1 MPPFLD
7 RYLTRIGLAGPLP
20 ADLDT
25 LRAITAA
32 HTRAVPF
39 ENLDPFTGR
48 DVDLAPDALDA
59 KLVRGGRGG
68 YCFEQNGVLRRA
80 LDDLGFTTTPLLAR
94 VTMGRGPDDPTPP
107 RTHLVVR
114 VDLASGPHLVDVGF
128 GGRTPTGVLALD
140 DPAPQPT
147 PHGPY
152 RVTPAE
158 GGVLVL
164 ASLTGSPRELYRIE
178 PGPASASD
186 VAMANFWTSR
196 HPRSGF
202 VTGLA
207 AARAEPDRRFALSD
221 TRLAVH
227 HVGGPSETR
236 ELADVRALREALE
249 TTMRIDTSG
258 LPDLDAHLARLYRS
272 HADARPSSPR

>member
-1 MPPFLD
+1 MPTFLD
-7 RYLTRIGLAGPLP
+7 RYLSRIGLAGPLP

-25 LRAITAA
+25 LRAVTAA

-48 DVDLAPDALDA
+48 DVDLAPDALDD

-68 YCFEQNGVLRRA
+68 YCYEQNGVLRRA
-80 LDDLGFTTTPLLAR
+80 LDDLGFATTPMLAR
-94 VTMGRGPDDPTPP
+94 VTMGTGAGDPPPP
-107 RTHLVVR
+107 RTHLALR

-128 GGRTPTGVLALD
+128 GGQTPTGVLALE
-140 DPAPQPT
+140 DPEPQPT

-152 RVTPAE
+152 RITAAG
-158 GGVLVL
+158 GGVRVL
-164 ASLTGSPRELYRIE
+164 TSLTGSPRELYRID
-178 PGPASASD
+178 PGPAPDSD

-221 TRLAVH
+221 TRLVVH
-227 HVGGPSETR
+227 HVGGPSEKR
-236 ELADVRALREALE
+236 ELADVRELRDTLE
-249 TTMRIDTSG
+249 DTMRIDTSG
-258 LPDLDAHLARLYRS
+258 LRDLDAHLGRLFPPA
-272 HADARPSSPR
+272 ADPRRESPG